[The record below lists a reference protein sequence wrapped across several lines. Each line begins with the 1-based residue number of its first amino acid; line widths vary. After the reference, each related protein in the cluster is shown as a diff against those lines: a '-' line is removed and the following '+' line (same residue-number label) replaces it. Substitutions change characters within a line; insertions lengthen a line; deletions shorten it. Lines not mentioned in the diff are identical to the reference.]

1 MADKNSKKD
10 ERKKDEPTVEQ
21 NVSPIYVPKN
31 KLGNLPMDNAVD
43 PEMKK
48 EMDKTKDNIEKFKK
62 AIIKQF
68 KYIDGI
74 GIIPAQAA
82 PKIEEEF
89 EVPVEECKKKLIHLL
104 VVIPEEN
111 FKEMQKVK
119 SECIKLSKEI
129 DEKLWVHVLTPV
141 DVWNLGL
148 DSKFDI
154 LEAIGMA
161 YPILDKGLFG
171 ALRVAS
177 IHKSL
182 VLRKFEK
189 YITSYVIGG
198 SLVRG
203 TTKPTSDVDVFIII
217 DDTDVKRMPRFEL
230 KEKLRSVIF
239 QFIQEAT
246 AIAGCKNPLSPQVYL
261 LTEFWE
267 AVKDA
272 HPVMF
277 TFIRD
282 GIPLYDRGTFLP
294 WKSLLRMGK
303 IKPSPEALDMFM
315 SSGDKLEET
324 IQKRI
329 FDIATLDL
337 FWGIS
342 TPTQGLMM
350 LYGKAPGNVYD
361 TVKEFK
367 ELFVVKEKLIEPRYA
382 DILEEISIKVWKAY
396 EHGKLKPGDIDGK
409 ELDRLAKNA
418 LDYMKRLK
426 ELRKQIEKRMQDKS
440 IQQTCDD
447 VFGMLE
453 TILGKKGEAVLIKA
467 FDDQLVKHG
476 KMPKRFL
483 ENIKSILKTRD
494 EFKAL
499 DKDKKKKITIKEIT
513 AIEDARKMAAEITNT
528 LIEYAQRK
536 DFVVMDRK
544 RFVLKSK
551 DKMAEIFFLTNL
563 FIVEEG
569 KIWAIKN
576 DKFVASNVEE
586 LNKELNDSKEDKVKI
601 TPRQMELIKQHFGE
615 FELSY

>member
-1 MADKNSKKD
+1 MAEKSSNKD
-10 ERKKDEPTVEQ
+10 ERKKEQNDSVEQ
-21 NVSPIYVPKN
+21 NVSPVYVSKS
-31 KLGNLPMDNAVD
+31 KLGNLPTDNTLD
-43 PEMKK
+43 PTMKE
-48 EMDKTKDNIEKFKK
+48 EMDKTKENIEKFKK
-62 AIIKQF
+62 EIVKQF

-89 EVPVEECKKKLIHLL
+89 EVPVEDTKRKLIHLV
-104 VVIPEEN
+104 VVIPEAN
-111 FKEMQKVK
+111 FKEIQKIRM
-119 SECIKLSKEI
+119 ECIKKAKEI
-129 DEKLWVHVLTPV
+129 DDKLWVHVLTPV
-141 DVWNLGL
+141 DIWNLGL

-154 LEAIGMA
+154 LEAIGMS

-189 YITSYVIGG
+189 YIASYVIAG
-198 SLVRG
+198 SLTRG
-203 TTKPTSDVDVFIII
+203 EAKPTSDVDVFIVI

-246 AIAGCKNPLSPQVYL
+246 AIAGAKNPLNVQVYL

-303 IKPSPEALDMFM
+303 VKPSPEAVDMFM
-315 SSGDKLEET
+315 SSGDKMEES
-324 IQKRI
+324 INRRI
-329 FDIATLDL
+329 LDIAVMDIY
-337 FWGIS
+337 WGVL
-342 TPTQGLMM
+342 TPSQGILMM
-350 LYGKAPGNVYD
+350 FGLAPPTPKE
-361 TVKEFK
+361 TVRLLREV
-367 ELFVVKEKLIEPRYA
+367 FVDKEKL
-382 DILEEISIKVWKAY
+382 LEDKYVKTLEGIISFYKEY
-396 EHGKLKPGDIDGK
+396 EHGNQKKMTGA
-409 ELDRLAKNA
+409 ELDKMSKDA

-426 ELRKQIEKRMQDKS
+426 QLREQIEKRVQDKS
-440 IQQTCDD
+440 IQQTCKD

-453 TILGKKGEAVLIKA
+453 SILGKKDEAALVKA

-483 ENIKSILKTRD
+483 ENIKSILKTRE
-494 EFKAL
+494 EFKAI
-499 DKDKKKKITIKEIT
+499 DKDKKKKITIKEVT
-513 AIEDARKMAAEITNT
+513 AIENARKIAAEVTNT

-536 DFVVMDRK
+536 DFVVLDRK
-544 RFVLKSK
+544 RFILKTENK
-551 DKMAEIFFLTNL
+551 AAEVFFLTNL

-576 DKFVASNVEE
+576 NKFVASNVEE
-586 LNKELNDSKEDKVKI
+586 LNKELTDSKEDKVKI
-601 TPRQMELIKQHFGE
+601 TPKQMELIKQHFGE

>member
-1 MADKNSKKD
+1 MAEKNSNKD
-10 ERKKDEPTVEQ
+10 ERKKEEKTVEQ
-21 NVSPIYVPKN
+21 NLSQSYIPKN
-31 KLGNLPMDNAVD
+31 KLGNLPMDNSVD

-62 AIIKQF
+62 EILKQF

-89 EVPVEECKKKLIHLL
+89 EVPAEEAKKKLIHLL
-104 VVIPEEN
+104 VIIPEDK
-111 FKEMQKVK
+111 FKEIQKVRL
-119 SECIKLSKEI
+119 ECIKKSREI
-129 DEKLWVHVLTPV
+129 DSKLWVHVLTPV

-148 DSKFDI
+148 DSKFDV
-154 LEAIGMA
+154 LEAIGMS

-189 YITSYVIGG
+189 YIASYVIAG

-203 TTKPTSDVDVFIII
+203 EAKPTSDVDVFIVI

-246 AIAGCKNPLSPQVYL
+246 AIAGAKNPLNVQVYL

-282 GIPLYDRGTFLP
+282 GVPLYDRGTFLP

-303 IKPSPEALDMFM
+303 VKPSPEAVDMFM
-315 SSGDKLEET
+315 SSGDKMEES
-324 IQKRI
+324 INRRVL
-329 FDIATLDL
+329 DIAVMDIY
-337 FWGIS
+337 WGVL
-342 TPTQGLMM
+342 TPSQGILMM
-350 LYGKAPGNVYD
+350 FGLAPPTPKE
-361 TVKEFK
+361 TVRLLREV
-367 ELFVVKEKLIEPRYA
+367 FVEKEKLLEGKYV
-382 DILEEISIKVWKAY
+382 DILESVRLFYKDY
-396 EHGKLKPGDIDGK
+396 EEGKHKKMSGT
-409 ELDRLAKNA
+409 ELDKMSKNA
-418 LDYMKRLK
+418 LDYIKRLK
-426 ELRKQIEKRMQDKS
+426 QLREQIEKRVQDKS
-440 IQQTCDD
+440 IQQTCKD

-453 TILGKKGEAVLIKA
+453 TILNKKGEAALIKA

-483 ENIKSILKTRD
+483 ENIKKIVKTRE
-494 EFKAL
+494 EFEAI
-499 DKDKKKKITIKEIT
+499 DKDKKKKITVKEIT

-536 DFVVMDRK
+536 DFVVLDRK
-544 RFVLKSK
+544 RFILKSK
-551 DKMAEIFFLTNL
+551 TKNAEIFFLTNL
-563 FIVEEG
+563 FVVEEG

-576 DKFVASNVEE
+576 NKFVESNVEE

-601 TPRQMELIKQHFGE
+601 TPLQMELIEKHFGE